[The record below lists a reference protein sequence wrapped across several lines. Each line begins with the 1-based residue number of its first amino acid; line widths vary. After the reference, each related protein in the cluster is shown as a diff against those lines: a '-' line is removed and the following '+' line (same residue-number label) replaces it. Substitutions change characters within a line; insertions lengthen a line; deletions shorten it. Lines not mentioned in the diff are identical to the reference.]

1 MDPDN
6 LVTVLYSNFLLTPE
20 EYKKASQT
28 AAPGD
33 QRLKVMF
40 MALECRVSANP
51 SVFHTLIQVL
61 QWEEVLKDVADV
73 MKGESNLLLVKCH
86 SLDSLLMFLQ
96 EFMKRKVDSR
106 NHKINVCACIIEQYI
121 DLLSRSIYNVSALT
135 LIHAGTCKLHT

>member
-20 EYKKASQT
+20 EYEKDSQT

-40 MALECRVSANP
+40 MALERRVSANP

-61 QWEEVLKDVADV
+61 QGEEALKDVADV
-73 MKGESNLLLVKCH
+73 MKGEPNLLCH
-86 SLDSLLMFLQ
+86 SLDSLLM
-96 EFMKRKVDSR
+96 SCR
-106 NHKINVCACIIEQYI
+106 N
-121 DLLSRSIYNVSALT
+121 L
-135 LIHAGTCKLHT
+135 